1 MSGYRM
7 TRQMRSVYVQGAAVS
22 VTWADRRYSLTD
34 LIFDCVKG
42 ALQDADVGAD
52 DLDAV
57 VLGAHDLVDGR
68 GLTSMVTAPAAASYL
83 KDEVRLGDDGAAAF
97 VLGDARVRSGSA
109 DTCLVAAWG
118 RTSEGPVDAIANA
131 LFDPFTTKPLGLT
144 EVAVS
149 GLRATQALAAYP
161 DYQQAR
167 QRATAGRREPPPDPA
182 RVPAAPWPLRPRELP
197 VWADVVAAV
206 VLSSKTTDVAVS
218 GVGMSTEP
226 YDIGDRRLLELP
238 ALRQASA
245 QALSAAGVCIDDVDV
260 LELDGLTMF
269 DDALA
274 AEAVGAAPPGQGMS
288 ALAGGRGVNAGG
300 GSSLGYGAPAMG
312 LVRVSTA
319 YRRLLEN
326 DAGIALA
333 TGSSVVA
340 AQTQAAIVLSH
351 SRSRE
356 EKTS

>member
-1 MSGYRM
+1 M
-7 TRQMRSVYVQGAAVS
+7 QSVYIKGAAVS

-34 LIFDCVKG
+34 LIFDCVRG
-42 ALQDADVGAD
+42 ALADASVGAD

-68 GLTSMVTAPAAASYL
+68 GLTSMVTAPAAATYL
-83 KDEVRLGDDGAAAF
+83 KDEIRLGDDGAAAF
-97 VLGDARVRSGSA
+97 VLGDARVRSGSV

-118 RTSEGPVDAIANA
+118 RTSEGPVDLIANA
-131 LFDPFTTKPLGLT
+131 LFDPFTTQPLGLT

-149 GLRATQALAAYP
+149 GLRATQAIAAYP

-167 QRATAGRREPPPDPA
+167 RRAAAGRREPPPDPA
-182 RVPAAPWPLRPRELP
+182 RRPAPPWPLRPRELP

-206 VLSSKTTDVAVS
+206 VLSAEPTDVAVT

-226 YDIGDRRLLELP
+226 YDIGDRQLLELP
-238 ALRQASA
+238 ALREASA
-245 QALSAAGVCIDDVDV
+245 QALGAAGIHIDDVDV
-260 LELDGLTMF
+260 LELDGLTLF

-274 AEAVGAAPPGQGMS
+274 VEAVGAAARGQGMS
-288 ALAGGRGVNAGG
+288 ALADGRAINSG

-319 YRRLLEN
+319 YRRLLH
-326 DAGIALA
+326 DGAGSALA

-351 SRSRE
+351 NRSG
-356 EKTS
+356 